1 MNHSAV
7 RLLATFG
14 VLVSTCAAYAQTPPR
29 PAVRISQLRQ
39 FAQDTWPADVN
50 RDGRTDLVGS
60 AGHRAASEVAVSIG
74 RGDGTFAAPRTTGV
88 AASPVAV
95 GDFNNDGRIDV
106 VVSGVAILPG
116 NGDGT
121 FGSARPVTGAP
132 SPPVFPDDLKTS
144 HALAADFNAD
154 GRRDL
159 GLITASS
166 FDIHPGNGDFTF
178 GPPIS
183 LPVGD
188 ASSGGPRQ
196 AISADFNGDGR
207 RDIAVMTFFN
217 SIDVFLNRG
226 GLVFA
231 ASTATVAQAELWG
244 ITAGDLNRDN
254 RADLIVVSTNFG
266 LEPGSGQVFTLLN
279 KGDGT
284 FHPSLAHPTANGS
297 LTVVVG
303 DFNRDGLL
311 DAATGN
317 RSWVYRDLT
326 CAPSLH
332 YWDSVSILAGKGD
345 GTLAAPATFHL
356 DYSNDDHTYQNT
368 HNSLKTSDVN
378 GDGRTDLIAS
388 PGAVLLN
395 AAPAANR
402 PPMLF
407 EGPDLMVTS
416 EHFARFIAEVRDP
429 DYDMVSIVW
438 RDNNSGQVL
447 GDTPDAC
454 NWFISSTTVTATLT
468 DARGASVTQTLSV
481 LVPQPA
487 DDIPYVAVN
496 EPDKGETVSA
506 TTPFTIRFDANPNDP
521 RQDTIDVW
529 SSSNDGETWT
539 RVPGCS
545 NLPPT
550 ARECRWAA
558 PGPVSSRAFIR
569 VVAYDNGVMSAFAVS
584 DRFSIVSGPATSL
597 PDLWVSG
604 DIGTPVP
611 PGSATFDGS
620 AFTVRGAGTGI
631 KGTADEFHFA
641 RIAAG
646 GDFSITARV
655 TRVDNVS
662 PSTRVGIMIREW
674 TGGGPGERHASLLV
688 TPTTTAFM
696 RRTTVGG
703 GTISTAGPATTAPI
717 WLKLLR
723 TGNTIRAFYRKQT
736 TSGWTLLGSQSF
748 TGLSSHLIAMLVV
761 SSHADGTVATGQ
773 FDNVVVDTS
782 EPMQSVDIG
791 TSVAG
796 RTSSNGV
803 TITME
808 GNGAGIWGTADAFRY
823 RYTQWVGDGTVTARL
838 RGLEN
843 TSTGAKAGVM
853 FRETLD
859 ANSKH
864 VMGAVYAAGGVVLQ
878 LRSATGGA
886 SSEAARRAGSTP
898 EWVQLRRSGDTF
910 TLAASN
916 DGMTWTTVGST
927 TVAMHQVIYVGL
939 PVTSRVAGT
948 LATAVFDD
956 VVIEP

>member
-1 MNHSAV
+1 MGHSTVALFSIIGIV
-7 RLLATFG
+7 A
-14 VLVSTCAAYAQTPPR
+14 STCAVYAQTPPR
-29 PAVRISQLRQ
+29 PAVRITQLRQ

-60 AGHRAASEVAVSIG
+60 AGHRSAAEVAVSIG
-74 RGDGTFAAPRTTGV
+74 RGDGTFAAPRSVGV
-88 AASPVAV
+88 AASPIGV
-95 GDFNNDGRIDV
+95 GDFNNDSRIDIV
-106 VVSGVAILPG
+106 VTGVSILPG

-121 FGSARPVTGAP
+121 FGAPRQATG
-132 SPPVFPDDLKTS
+132 PPVALGDAIETP
-144 HALAADFNAD
+144 HAIVVDFNGD

-178 GPPIS
+178 GPPMT
-183 LPVGD
+183 LQTGD
-188 ASSGGPRQ
+188 VFSGHPRE

-207 RDIAVMTFFN
+207 RDVAVINLF
-217 SIDVFLNRG
+217 SRIDVFMNRG
-226 GLVFA
+226 GLLFA
-231 ASTATVAQAELWG
+231 ASSVSVPQAELWG
-244 ITAGDLNRDN
+244 ITAGDLNRDA
-254 RADLIVVSTNFG
+254 RADLVVVSTNFG
-266 LEPGSGQVFTLLN
+266 LEPGTGHVFTLLGN
-279 KGDGT
+279 GDGT
-284 FHPSLAHPTANGS
+284 FKPAVAHPTANGS

-345 GTLAAPATFHL
+345 GTFAAPASFHL
-356 DYSNDDHTYQNT
+356 DYGNDDSTYRDS

-388 PGAVLLN
+388 PGAVLVN

-407 EGPDLMVTS
+407 EGPNLMVTS
-416 EHFARFIAEVRDP
+416 DHFARFIAEVRDP
-429 DYDMVSIVW
+429 DHDMVSIVW
-438 RDNNSGQVL
+438 TDNSSGHRL

-468 DARGASVTQTLSV
+468 DDRGASVTQTLSIFA
-481 LVPQPA
+481 PQPA

-496 EPDKGETVSA
+496 EPDKGETVS
-506 TTPFTIRFDANPNDP
+506 TTKPFTIRFDANPNDP

-550 ARECRWAA
+550 ARECRWST
-558 PGPVSSRAFIR
+558 PGPASSRAFIR

-604 DIGTPVP
+604 NIGTLVP

-620 AFTVRGAGTGI
+620 SFTLRGAGTGI

-641 RIAAG
+641 RIATG

-655 TRVDNVS
+655 TSVGNVS

-674 TGGGPGERHASLLV
+674 TGGSPGERHASFVV
-688 TPTTTAFM
+688 TPTTTAFL
-696 RRTTVGG
+696 RRTTPRG
-703 GTISTAGPATTAPI
+703 GTISTAGPVTTAPI
-717 WLKLLR
+717 WLKLVR
-723 TGNTIRAFYRKQT
+723 TGNVIRAFYRKQAT
-736 TSGWTLLGSQSF
+736 NGWTLLGAQSF
-748 TGLSSHLIAMLVV
+748 TGLPPTAIAMLVV
-761 SSHADGTVATGQ
+761 SSQVDGTLATGM
-773 FDNVVVDTS
+773 FDNVVVDST
-782 EPMQSVDIG
+782 EPMRSVDIG
-791 TSVAG
+791 GSVAG
-796 RTSSNGV
+796 RTNSNGV
-803 TITME
+803 TVTME
-808 GNGAGIWGTADAFRY
+808 GNGTGIWGTSDAFRY
-823 RYTQWVGDGTVTARL
+823 RYTQWVGDGTITARL
-838 RGLEN
+838 RGLED
-843 TSTGAKAGVM
+843 TSSGAKAGVM

-864 VMGAVYAAGGVVLQ
+864 VLGAVYAAGGVVLQ
-878 LRSATGGA
+878 GRSATGGT
-886 SSEAARRAGSTP
+886 SSEAARRAGTAP
-898 EWVQLRRSGDTF
+898 EWVRLRRAGDTF
-910 TLAASN
+910 TLSASN
-916 DGMTWTTVGST
+916 DGVTWTTVGSS
-927 TVAMHQVIYVGL
+927 TVAMAQGIYVGL

-948 LATAVFDD
+948 LATAIFDD